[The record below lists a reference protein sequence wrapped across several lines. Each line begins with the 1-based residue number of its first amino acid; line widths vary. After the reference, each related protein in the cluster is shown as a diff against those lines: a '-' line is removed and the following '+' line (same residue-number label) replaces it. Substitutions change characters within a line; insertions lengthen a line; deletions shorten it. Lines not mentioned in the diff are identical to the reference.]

1 MIEKLAESLVAW
13 QVKKHYLLEKD
24 RNLYTYAYELLIGQA
39 VNVLI
44 ACLLAVLL
52 DACLIVFVFL
62 ASFFPLRSYA
72 GGHHA
77 DNFNIC
83 TIISTLIVCMV
94 CIASKVIPLEAVLSV
109 SITAGIVSGGLIYKW
124 APVED
129 QNKPLSMAE
138 KKQYRKTS
146 ILIWMIECTIWIVS
160 YWIGAR
166 DVSLAIALGHLLLS
180 ALLCAGVIKNKF
192 FRKNA

>member
-1 MIEKLAESLVAW
+1 
-13 QVKKHYLLEKD
+13 
-24 RNLYTYAYELLIGQA
+24 
-39 VNVLI
+39 
-44 ACLLAVLL
+44 
-52 DACLIVFVFL
+52 
-62 ASFFPLRSYA
+62 
-72 GGHHA
+72 
-77 DNFNIC
+77 
-83 TIISTLIVCMV
+83 MV

-192 FRKNA
+192 SEKCIEKIKKRP